1 MTTTQILAV
10 DLLDYLENKYEK
22 EMEKLDKQYFESD
35 MSEYEYQNLSEML
48 KVEIFQGMISVCN
61 LENQFAMERSVA

>member
-10 DLLDYLENKYEK
+10 DLLDYLENKYGK

-35 MSEYEYQNLSEML
+35 MSEHEYQNLSEML
-48 KVEIFQGMISVCN
+48 KVEIFQGMVAVCD
-61 LENQFAMERSVA
+61 LENQ